1 MSSLKKVYQTYR
13 TAMIVGAAIG
23 GALVFYVVLVEIF
36 KSARA
41 PVDPLDDRSRYDLLR
56 IIFYALSLG
65 QFLMIGFVRG
75 LILRTPSA
83 EPVDALLAKLAR
95 ANIVTL
101 ALCEL
106 PALLGLVLFFL
117 AGFIS
122 DFYLLFGVS
131 MLMLFFYF
139 PRYNKW
145 KNWVRDKAGS
155 HWDSNHGP
163 GT

>member
-1 MSSLKKVYQTYR
+1 
-13 TAMIVGAAIG
+13 MIIGAAIG
-23 GALVFYVVLVEIF
+23 GALILYLGIAEVF
-36 KSARA
+36 KSTRA
-41 PVDPLDDRSRYDLLR
+41 PVDPLDDRSRFDLVR
-56 IIFYALSLG
+56 MVFYALALA

-75 LILRTPSA
+75 LILRTSSP
-83 EPVDALLAKLAR
+83 EPVATLLAKLAR

-106 PALLGLVLFFL
+106 PALFGLVLFFL
-117 AGFIS
+117 AGFVS

-145 KNWVRDKAGS
+145 KNWVINKAGA
-155 HWDSNHGP
+155 HWDSDNGP